1 MLSLIPTPPDLE
13 LPHSMAD
20 DLGRDL
26 FADTVMTVA
35 AKAKEQEQNKK
46 NARLKFNRGHY
57 AVAKEG
63 WQMITILGSA

>member
-1 MLSLIPTPPDLE
+1 
-13 LPHSMAD
+13 MAD
-20 DLGRDL
+20 DLDRDL
-26 FADTVMTVA
+26 FADTVMTVS
-35 AKAKEQEQNKK
+35 AKAKEQNKK